1 MNKNNPANA
10 FSIEARKEAFR
21 RAEAS
26 LFLSSKDRKSSPYYD
41 EIKNKVINGYLTYE
55 EAKREVL
62 NYHTEQSKKQNK
74 KGYMY

>member
-1 MNKNNPANA
+1 MNKNNPANS

-26 LFLSSKDRKSSPYYD
+26 LFLSSKDPQRLLIFN
-41 EIKNKVINGYLTYE
+41 EIKSKVINGELTYE

-62 NYHTEQSKKQNK
+62 NYHIERSKNKIK
-74 KGYMY
+74 KG